1 MRLSMKAFGVDQYI
15 HVVITQHILLVM
27 TLHMNLT
34 FTIHVGITQC
44 AGVSKLMHCDFN
56 TFIKINMKA
65 FCAYQCIHVVITKH
79 IQVDQT
85 YCTDVSK
92 WRSQHIHGDS
102 ISNAIIHMAPRGDP
116 RQRDGCVH
124 MTSWEGHTRLIGSG
138 VSVRNGQAW
147 ELSTLIPSH

>member
-1 MRLSMKAFGVDQYI
+1 MRISMK
-15 HVVITQHILLVM
+15 VITQHILVMM

-65 FCAYQCIHVVITKH
+65 LGVDQCKHVVITKH

-85 YCTDVSK
+85 ID
-92 WRSQHIHGDS
+92 IL
-102 ISNAIIHMAPRGDP
+102 P
-116 RQRDGCVH
+116 
-124 MTSWEGHTRLIGSG
+124 
-138 VSVRNGQAW
+138 
-147 ELSTLIPSH
+147 